1 MSKLKNTKKKL
12 QSKIEAIKK
21 INDDPKKVTDNVA
34 DKYLKNIPSSNDFV
48 GKKLDALKDKRAQ
61 KKENKK
67 DIFGEILEVVEQ
79 FLGTDKKSS
88 GSETDL
94 IQSGTTVN
102 PQKNKTKKRLKQ
114 HSLTAAEKT
123 LDSAKDIV
131 VKRLSEALFMGDGI
145 CGTNSTITGD
155 TINLKPEEFDLLDI
169 LTIDPETSCGQ
180 IIYEPVS
187 PDKNKEKVNRE
198 LYNTFSGGSYS
209 FVSNNNKTLFDAK
222 WDVPNQHF
230 VLTGLT
236 QGNPAGI
243 KVQDFISD
251 YYSSME
257 FPEINDIAKTAML
270 LTIQG
275 GGNCGKS
282 RKFDL
287 ALNNVDRLLKKLLSI
302 CGSDNKKDELKNQ
315 NAVNMFDQNEEDI
328 EFYFDFD
335 DVEGIDLDDE
345 DLRYRRVLRFK
356 DCYNFEVDADDTH
369 IEDFVYLMKNK
380 DPKKAIDD
388 TLNKVATDASE
399 QSDGSLSISDL
410 LNNLLNNFILS
421 LPKALIMTVLS
432 AKLFLPLIILYKYFK
447 TLTLS
452 TVINIKEL
460 VKKFYKAI
468 YNIVSDLFWL
478 FIREFWRLV
487 KIDLIAFV
495 TKLVSKILKE
505 KYKRYL
511 LIVTSLIALLKK
523 IQETEV
529 GSCFEIFQAILS
541 TIDAAINMRGPITI
555 PSILLYTADLSSG
568 YSKERAFLNI
578 TERMSNAG
586 IPTGP
591 IFGEDNDLL
600 SAVKSIIDG
609 HTEEEDT
616 NSFVQIVLKGGVIP
630 GPTGGAVIPPGI
642 ISGVGKKI

>member
-21 INDDPKKVTDNVA
+21 INDDPKKFADNVA

-48 GKKLDALKDKRAQ
+48 GKKLDALKNKRAQ

-88 GSETDL
+88 GSETDAV
-94 IQSGTTVN
+94 QSGTTVN

-114 HSLTAAEKT
+114 HALTASEKT
-123 LDSAKDIV
+123 LDSAKEIV

-145 CGTNSTITGD
+145 CGTNGTITGD

-169 LTIDPETSCGQ
+169 LTIDPESPCGQ
-180 IIYEPVS
+180 IIYEPKN
-187 PDKNKEKVNRE
+187 PDRNKEKVNRE
-198 LYNTFSGGSYS
+198 LYTAFSGGSYD
-209 FVSNNNKTLFDAK
+209 FISNNNKTLFNAK
-222 WDVPNQHF
+222 WDISSQHY
-230 VLTGLT
+230 VITGLT
-236 QGNPAGI
+236 QGNVTGI
-243 KVQDFISD
+243 KVQEFISD

-257 FPEINDIAKTAML
+257 FPEVTDIAKTAML

-287 ALNNVDRLLKKLLSI
+287 ALNNVDRLLKKLLAV
-302 CGSDNKKDELKNQ
+302 CGAETKKDELKKQ
-315 NAVNMFDQNEEDI
+315 NAVDMFNQSEEDI

-356 DCYNFEVDADDTH
+356 DCYNFEIPADDTH
-369 IEDFVYLMKNK
+369 IEDFIYLTKNK

-388 TLNKVATDASE
+388 TLTKVATDASE

-447 TLTLS
+447 TMALS
-452 TVINIKEL
+452 TIVNIREL
-460 VKKFYKAI
+460 VRKFYRAI
-468 YNIVSDLFWL
+468 YNIVKDLFWL
-478 FIREFWRLV
+478 FIREFWNLV
-487 KIDLIAFV
+487 KD
-495 TKLVSKILKE
+495 
-505 KYKRYL
+505 
-511 LIVTSLIALLKK
+511 
-523 IQETEV
+523 
-529 GSCFEIFQAILS
+529 
-541 TIDAAINMRGPITI
+541 
-555 PSILLYTADLSSG
+555 
-568 YSKERAFLNI
+568 
-578 TERMSNAG
+578 
-586 IPTGP
+586 
-591 IFGEDNDLL
+591 
-600 SAVKSIIDG
+600 
-609 HTEEEDT
+609 
-616 NSFVQIVLKGGVIP
+616 
-630 GPTGGAVIPPGI
+630 
-642 ISGVGKKI
+642 

>member
-1 MSKLKNTKKKL
+1 MSKLKDTKKKL

-21 INDDPKKVTDNVA
+21 INDDPKKTVDNVA

-48 GKKLDALKDKRAQ
+48 GKKLDALKEKRAQ

-67 DIFGEILEVVEQ
+67 DIFSEILEVVEQ

-88 GSETDL
+88 GSETDQ

-114 HSLTAAEKT
+114 HALTASERT
-123 LDSAKDIV
+123 LDSAKQIV
-131 VKRLSEALFMGDGI
+131 IKRLSEALFMGDGI
-145 CGTNSTITGD
+145 CGTNSTMTGD

-169 LTIDPETSCGQ
+169 LTIDPESSCGQ
-180 IIYEPVS
+180 IIYEPKS

-198 LYNTFSGGSYS
+198 LYNSFSGGSYT
-209 FVSNNNKTLFDAK
+209 FTSNNNKNLFNAT
-222 WDVPNQHF
+222 WSVPNQHYTI
-230 VLTGLT
+230 TGLT
-236 QGNPAGI
+236 QGLAGGI

-251 YYSSME
+251 YYSSIE
-257 FPEINDIAKTAML
+257 FPEATDIAKTAML

-287 ALNNVDRLLKKLLSI
+287 ALNNVDRLLKKLLAV
-302 CGSDNKKDELKNQ
+302 CGSDTKKDELKKQ
-315 NAVNMFDQNEEDI
+315 NPVDMFDQNEEDI

-380 DPKKAIDD
+380 DPKKAIDE

-399 QSDGSLSISDL
+399 QSNGSLSISDL

-421 LPKALIMTVLS
+421 LPKALIMSVLS

-447 TLTLS
+447 SLS
-452 TVINIKEL
+452 LSAIINIKEL
-460 VKKFYKAI
+460 VRKFYRAI
-468 YNIVSDLFWL
+468 YNIVKDLFWL
-478 FIREFWRLV
+478 FIEEFWKLV
-487 KIDLIAFV
+487 KVDLIAFV
-495 TKLVSKILKE
+495 TKLVNKIIKE
-505 KYKRYL
+505 KYKKYL
-511 LIVTSLIALLKK
+511 LIVSSLLALLKK
-523 IQETEV
+523 AQETELDNCY
-529 GSCFEIFQAILS
+529 SIFQAILT
-541 TIDAAINMRGPITI
+541 TINTAINMKGPITV
-555 PSILLYTADLSSG
+555 PSVLLFAADLSSG

-578 TERMSNAG
+578 TERMSSAG
-586 IPTGP
+586 IPTGQL
-591 IFGEDNDLL
+591 FGEDNDLL
-600 SAVKSIIDG
+600 TMVKSVLDG
-609 HTEEEDT
+609 HTEEEDA
-616 NSFVQIVLKGGVIP
+616 NSFVKIVLKGGVLP
-630 GPTGGAVIPPGI
+630 GPTGGAVIPPAV
-642 ISGVGKKI
+642 ISGVGKKF